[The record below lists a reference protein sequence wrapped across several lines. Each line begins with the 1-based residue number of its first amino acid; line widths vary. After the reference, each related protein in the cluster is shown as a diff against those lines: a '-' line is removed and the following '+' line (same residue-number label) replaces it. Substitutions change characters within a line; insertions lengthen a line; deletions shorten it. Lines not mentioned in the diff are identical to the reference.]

1 MFVITCYLKL
11 SITCV
16 YLHRVGGILHL
27 HRVPY
32 CGISKGWL
40 LNAVVQFWLKI
51 GIHEG
56 HHLTI
61 DLATSYL

>member
-11 SITCV
+11 SITCD

-27 HRVPY
+27 HRVPH
-32 CGISKGWL
+32 CGILKED
-40 LNAVVQFWLKI
+40 AVVQLSLKI
-51 GIHEG
+51 GLHEG